1 MQPRDLAYLRTPSAP
16 TLTPDGR
23 LLVVAVGRIDLE
35 ADEYRAELWLMP
47 TDGSAP
53 PRRFTSGRRD
63 VRPRFS
69 PDGRW
74 LAFLRAADD
83 DKPQLHVMATDG
95 GEPRRVCEHPLGVE
109 GFAWSP
115 DSTRIAYVAR
125 VPEEGRYGTDK
136 DVPPEKEPPRRITTF
151 HYRLDNLGF
160 TLDRRPHVFVVDAL
174 ADGAEPVQVTRGDY
188 DHGDP
193 AWSPD
198 GSSIAFVSARHET
211 RDEDEVSDVFV
222 APAAGGDAVR
232 VTATDLA
239 TERPAFSPDGATI
252 WFLAAEPDL
261 AGRPTMLWSVPADG
275 AGKPERLTDPER
287 FDHDPAFGAG
297 VLPLLV
303 DDDAVT
309 TVSLNR
315 GAIRLLRF
323 PVDGSEPTE
332 LLGGHRSVH
341 DYAVAG
347 GVVAAVVSDPTS
359 AGEVVVV
366 RPEGSGR
373 RGPGHPEGVSRSMGL
388 DLQGGAPVDRGRER
402 TLTDF
407 GALLARNAPLRA
419 MEELEAT
426 ARDGTAVH
434 GWVLKPAGTGPFP
447 TVLMVHGGPFAHYG
461 WTLFDEA
468 QVYVGAGYAVVM
480 GNPRGSAGY
489 GESHGRA
496 IVGDFGNL
504 DSVDVLA
511 LLDMALRDPDLDAD
525 RVGVMGGSYG
535 GFMTSWLVGHT
546 DRFRAAISE
555 RACNALDSFEGSSD
569 IGWAFVRHWNGTD
582 PERVAAQS
590 PLTYVDQI
598 RTPMLLIHSEHDWR
612 CPIEQAQRLFVA
624 LKQRRVEVELLLF
637 PGEGHELTR
646 SGLPSHRVARFEAVL
661 DWWRRHLSP
670 R

>member
-1 MQPRDLAYLRTPSAP
+1 MQPSDLAHLRTPSAP

-23 LLVVAVGRIDLE
+23 LVAVAVGRIDLE
-35 ADEYRAELWLMP
+35 ANEYRAELWIMP

-74 LAFLRAADD
+74 LAFLRAGED

-95 GEPRRVCEHPLGVE
+95 GEPRGVCEHPLGVE

-125 VPEEGRYGTDK
+125 VPQEGRYGTDK
-136 DVPPEKEPPRRITTF
+136 EVPPEKEPPRRITTF
-151 HYRLDNLGF
+151 RYRLDNLGF
-160 TLDRRPHVFVVDAL
+160 TFDRRPQVFVVDAL
-174 ADGAEPVQVTRGDY
+174 AEGAEPVQVTRGDY

-198 GSSIAFVSARHET
+198 GARIAFVSARHET
-211 RDEDEVSDVFV
+211 RDEDAVSDVFV
-222 APAAGGDAVR
+222 APADGGDAVR

-239 TERPAFSPDGATI
+239 TARPAFSPDGATI
-252 WFLAAEPDL
+252 WFVAVDPDL
-261 AGRPTMLWSVPADG
+261 AGRPTVLWSVPADG
-275 AGKPERLTDPER
+275 SGKPERLTDPER
-287 FDHDPAFGAG
+287 YDHDPAFGAG

-303 DDDAVT
+303 DADAVT
-309 TVSLNR
+309 TISLDR

-323 PVDGSEPTE
+323 PVDGGEPTE

-341 DYAVAG
+341 DYAAAG
-347 GVVAAVVSDPTS
+347 GVVAAVVSHPTS
-359 AGEVVVV
+359 AGEVVVLM
-366 RPEGSGR
+366 PEGSGE
-373 RGPGHPEGVSRSMGL
+373 P
-388 DLQGGAPVDRGRER
+388 QGGASVGRGRER

-407 GALLARNAPLRA
+407 GALLARSASLRP

-426 ARDGTAVH
+426 APDGTAVH

-468 QVYVGAGYAVVM
+468 QVYAGAGYAVVM

-489 GESHGRA
+489 GEAHGRA

-504 DSVDVLA
+504 DSQDVLA
-511 LLDMALRDPDLDAD
+511 LLDAALADPDLDGD

-555 RACNALDSFEGSSD
+555 RACNAFDSFEGSSD
-569 IGWAFVRHWNGTD
+569 IGWSFVPHWNGTD

-598 RTPMLLIHSEHDWR
+598 RTPMLLIHSEQDWR
-612 CPIEQAQRLFVA
+612 CPVEQAQRLFVA
-624 LKQRRVEVELLLF
+624 LRQRKVEVELLLF

-661 DWWRRHLSP
+661 DWWRRHLKP
-670 R
+670 AG